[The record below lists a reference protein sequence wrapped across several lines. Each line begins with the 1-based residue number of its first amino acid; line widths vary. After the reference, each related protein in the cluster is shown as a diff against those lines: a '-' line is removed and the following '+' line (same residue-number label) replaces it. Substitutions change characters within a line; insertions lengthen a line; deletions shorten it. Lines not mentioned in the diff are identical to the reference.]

1 MIHAVSDAPGGT
13 YERKSVTWEVFA
25 HEPEV
30 VPGPKGEFI
39 MFFTADLRSPH
50 GLCNCC
56 RPGHGPCDGS
66 TGPGDCPS
74 DVAVEAGT
82 PWTAKMAKK
91 VGGGVEGGSDSYIS
105 YTSDPYGNWS
115 APKKMFPDYQG
126 GDTNFAPVILSN
138 GSVVAMWRHWGGG
151 NGGSRMFLATAKDW
165 KDPASYVQHQVE
177 LFPDL
182 GAAGTEDQVR
192 GERCRE
198 RGWGVVG
205 WLGCARMC
213 RCVCMYRGPCV
224 CACGHM
230 RDWNGTVADA
240 NTISLINTDRLLT
253 LVYPHS
259 SVTL

>member
-1 MIHAVSDAPGGT
+1 MSSHDARYKHTHARAHTHTNTHTHSRVIHAVSDAPGGT

-66 TGPGDCPS
+66 TGPGDCPG

-213 RCVCMYRGPCV
+213 R
-224 CACGHM
+224 
-230 RDWNGTVADA
+230 
-240 NTISLINTDRLLT
+240 
-253 LVYPHS
+253 
-259 SVTL
+259 